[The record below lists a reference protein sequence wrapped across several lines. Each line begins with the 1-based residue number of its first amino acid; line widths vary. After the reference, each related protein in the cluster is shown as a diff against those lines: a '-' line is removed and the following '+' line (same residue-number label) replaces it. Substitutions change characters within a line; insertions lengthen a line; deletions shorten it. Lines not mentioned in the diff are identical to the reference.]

1 MYKTLGEVGV
11 LYSGLKGKS
20 KDDFRA
26 GNARYVPYKNVFKG
40 LAVDFGYLET
50 VKVAPSER
58 QNAISYGDILFTASS
73 ESVEELGMSA
83 VVMQHPAN
91 PVYLNSFCFG
101 LRLSPTANI
110 SPGYAKHLFRSA
122 AVRKAIMK
130 TGAGVTRINISK
142 ERFKK
147 ILIPI
152 PSLAE
157 QARVV
162 AILDKFEALTNSLTE
177 GLPQEIELRR
187 KQYEYYREQLLSF
200 PA

>member
-20 KDDFRA
+20 KGDFNG
-26 GNARYVPYKNVFKG
+26 GNAVYVPYKNVFKG
-40 LAVDFGYLET
+40 LAVDFEYLET
-50 VKVAPSER
+50 VKVAPTES
-58 QNAISYGDILFTASS
+58 QNAISYGDVLFTTSS

-83 VVMQHPAN
+83 VVMEHPTE
-91 PVYLNSFCFG
+91 PIYLNSFCFG
-101 LRLSPTANI
+101 LRLSSAANI
-110 SPGYAKHLFRSA
+110 SPGYAKHLFRCD

-152 PSLAE
+152 PPLSE
-157 QARVV
+157 QARIVN
-162 AILDKFEALTNSLTE
+162 ILDKFDTLTASLTE

-187 KQYEYYREQLLSF
+187 KQYEYYREQLLRF